1 MNIIETLNTE
11 ERKQISIKNLEK
23 DAILYRENDKCE
35 TVGVVINGKVSI
47 VTYLYNGNEVIY
59 NVLGENEM
67 FGNNL
72 IFSSE
77 PYYKGSIIAEQDSK
91 IALISKDVLIKLL
104 KTNDNFM
111 LEYLRL
117 QSNFGKSLNTRIK
130 LLSIDSA
137 EERFYFYMH
146 QNKNKISYTSVSNL
160 AKLLYMKRETLSR
173 LLSKLEKQKKIK
185 RTKNTIEVL

>member
-23 DAILYRENDKCE
+23 DAILYRENDRCE
-35 TVGVVINGKVSI
+35 TVGVVIKGKISI

-59 NVLGENEM
+59 NVLGENEI

-91 IALISKDVLIKLL
+91 IALINKDVLIKLL

>member
-23 DAILYRENDKCE
+23 DAILYRENDRCE
-35 TVGVVINGKVSI
+35 TVGVVIKGKVSI

-59 NVLGENEM
+59 NVLGENEI

-160 AKLLYMKRETLSR
+160 AKFLYMKRETLSR

>member
-1 MNIIETLNTE
+1 MNIIETLNIE
-11 ERKQISIKNLEK
+11 ERKQITIKNLEK

-35 TVGVVINGKVSI
+35 TVGIVIKGKVSI

-59 NVLGENEM
+59 NVLGENEI

-77 PYYKGSIIAEQDSK
+77 PYYRGSIIADEDSK
-91 IALISKDVLIKLL
+91 IALINKDVLIKLL

-111 LEYLRL
+111 FEYLRQ
-117 QSNFGKSLNTRIK
+117 QSNFGKTLNNRIK

-137 EERFYFYMH
+137 EERFYFYIH
-146 QNKNKISYTSVSNL
+146 QYKNKISYTSVSNL

-185 RTKNTIEVL
+185 RTKNTIKVL

>member
-11 ERKQISIKNLEK
+11 EKKQISIKNLEK

-35 TVGVVINGKVSI
+35 TVGVVIKGKVSI

-59 NVLGENEM
+59 NVLGENEI

-91 IALISKDVLIKLL
+91 IALINKDVLIKLL

>member
-11 ERKQISIKNLEK
+11 ERKQISIVNLEK

-35 TVGVVINGKVSI
+35 TVGVVIKGKVSI

-59 NVLGENEM
+59 NVLGENEI

-91 IALISKDVLIKLL
+91 IALINKDVLIKLL

-146 QNKNKISYTSVSNL
+146 QNKNKIFYTSVSNL